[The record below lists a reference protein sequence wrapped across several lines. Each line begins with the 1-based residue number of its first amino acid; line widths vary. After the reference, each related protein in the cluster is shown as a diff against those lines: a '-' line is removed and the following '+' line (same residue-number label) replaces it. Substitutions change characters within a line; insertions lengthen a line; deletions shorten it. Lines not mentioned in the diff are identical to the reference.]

1 MSASVG
7 GKIDRNWT
15 NLQRANVRN
24 QAKGKPLVDEDIVE
38 FCEKRLHIK
47 PTSYQ
52 KELLLDPH
60 QFIVCRWSRQSGKS
74 LIVAILLLYY
84 ALKNPG
90 MRAVV
95 VGPSLRQ
102 SRKMIGKI
110 SLLLPRLGVKVLEG
124 RVRKGLLEF
133 KNGSTIEALPS
144 SHETIRGETLD
155 IVVVDEWN
163 YVENDRD
170 LYDAIAFALLTT
182 NGRFYGISTPGS
194 RDSMFY
200 AMNKDDELF
209 GHVSRHHVS
218 YRDALQPN
226 GPLRPESVEV
236 MKVQMKNDSWRW
248 AREMEAEFAEDED
261 TYFPRPLIE
270 QCVVT
275 GLNTFTKDDVVGS
288 LSRAGSFYV
297 GVDLGQIRD
306 PSAVAV
312 VEKRDGKMFLLHLRT
327 FPLGTEYGSV
337 QGYLKLLSQKL
348 QGVRRISIDQTGGA
362 GLFVEDLVKTGLKN
376 ATGVKLTLPSKQ
388 LIMENLKRSME
399 ERRIQMS
406 YDADLIDEMNGERV
420 ELMKSGQLQ
429 FSHPSGTH
437 DDRLWALALAVH
449 AARSEAP
456 KVSYFA
462 TTGRAPGRIAVNLPK
477 ALLRPFLGPLR
488 GSPVTNDPPGAP
500 VGNRNLCLT
509 CGTTSQLGME
519 CPYCAKSPNEHN
531 SSTKPEQ

>member
-1 MSASVG
+1 MMLVGFRRPRRESKMSASIG

-15 NLQRANVRN
+15 NLRRANVRN
-24 QAKGKPLVDEDIVE
+24 QAKGKPLIDEDIIE

-52 KELLLDPH
+52 KKILEDPH
-60 QFIVCRWSRQSGKS
+60 QFIVARWSRQSGKS
-74 LIVAILLLYY
+74 LTVAIILLYY

-90 MRAVV
+90 LRAVV
-95 VGPSLRQ
+95 VAPSLRQ

-110 SLLLPRLGVKVLEG
+110 SLLLPRLGMKVLEG

-133 KNGSTIEALPS
+133 KNGSTVEALPS
-144 SHETIRGETLD
+144 THETIRGESLD
-155 IVVVDEWN
+155 FVVVDEWN

-218 YRDALQPN
+218 YREALQPN

-275 GLNTFTKDDVVGS
+275 GLNTFTKYDVIGS
-288 LSRAGSFYV
+288 LSRTGGFYV
-297 GVDLGQIRD
+297 GV
-306 PSAVAV
+306 
-312 VEKRDGKMFLLHLRT
+312 
-327 FPLGTEYGSV
+327 
-337 QGYLKLLSQKL
+337 
-348 QGVRRISIDQTGGA
+348 
-362 GLFVEDLVKTGLKN
+362 
-376 ATGVKLTLPSKQ
+376 
-388 LIMENLKRSME
+388 
-399 ERRIQMS
+399 
-406 YDADLIDEMNGERV
+406 
-420 ELMKSGQLQ
+420 
-429 FSHPSGTH
+429 
-437 DDRLWALALAVH
+437 
-449 AARSEAP
+449 
-456 KVSYFA
+456 
-462 TTGRAPGRIAVNLPK
+462 
-477 ALLRPFLGPLR
+477 
-488 GSPVTNDPPGAP
+488 
-500 VGNRNLCLT
+500 
-509 CGTTSQLGME
+509 
-519 CPYCAKSPNEHN
+519 
-531 SSTKPEQ
+531 